1 MCNSSFLLLLHQY
14 ENSQKQRH
22 SKESDTTERL
32 NYTERHKQRRKAK
45 NIKFLL
51 KLVGKQPWI
60 SELQKSRFCCPFQK
74 MPPEISYSSW
84 DFPGG
89 PDVKNPPSN
98 AKAVG
103 LIPGVGTK
111 SLLDSK
117 EVQPVHPKGNQ
128 SWVFTGRTDAEAE
141 TPILW
146 TPDETSRLIRKD
158 PDAGKDWRR
167 EEKGMTEDEMVGWN
181 HRFNGH
187 EFEQAPGVGDGQGG
201 LPCCSPWGRKELDMT
216 EWLNL
221 LN

>member
-74 MPPEISYSSW
+74 MPPETSYSSW

-128 SWVFTGRTDAEAE
+128 S
-141 TPILW
+141 
-146 TPDETSRLIRKD
+146 
-158 PDAGKDWRR
+158 
-167 EEKGMTEDEMVGWN
+167 
-181 HRFNGH
+181 
-187 EFEQAPGVGDGQGG
+187 
-201 LPCCSPWGRKELDMT
+201 
-216 EWLNL
+216 
-221 LN
+221 